1 MLVQSRSAL
10 LPLSLVI
17 VFTFACTRLLAQG
30 FAADWPATHRNDL
43 SKWAAKT
50 GLAFKSLDKLTKVA
64 TEEDAKEGDIWY
76 TIENVD
82 ARTFRQQKHILLSTW
97 MAGTGHCMTLY
108 ILKRDGS
115 QFEKVWQ
122 SYENL
127 CTESILG
134 SAESQAVPDG
144 RIIVRFREH
153 SRTFDP
159 EKEQAPAILSVEIT
173 YKWDG
178 ASYINAGRKEQPESQ
193 VIAR

>member
-1 MLVQSRSAL
+1 MLAQSRNAL
-10 LPLSLVI
+10 FPLSLVF
-17 VFTFACTRLLAQG
+17 VFAFACTRLLAQG
-30 FAADWPATHRNDL
+30 FSADWPATHRNDL

-50 GLAFKSLDKLTKVA
+50 GVSFKSLNRLTKVA
-64 TEEDAKEGDIWY
+64 TEDDAKEGDLWFA
-76 TIENVD
+76 IENVD
-82 ARTFRQQKHILLSTW
+82 ASTLRQQKHILLSTW

-134 SAESQAVPDG
+134 AAKSEAVPDG

-159 EKEQAPAILSVEIT
+159 EKEQAPSILNVEIT
-173 YKWDG
+173 YEWDG
-178 ASYINAGRKEQPESQ
+178 TSYINAGRKEQPEPQ
-193 VIAR
+193 ITAR

>member
-1 MLVQSRSAL
+1 
-10 LPLSLVI
+10 LVI

-178 ASYINAGRKEQPESQ
+178 ASYINAGR
-193 VIAR
+193 

>member
-1 MLVQSRSAL
+1 MRWL
-10 LPLSLVI
+10 
-17 VFTFACTRLLAQG
+17 
-30 FAADWPATHRNDL
+30 
-43 SKWAAKT
+43 
-50 GLAFKSLDKLTKVA
+50 LDKLTKVA